1 MLHEK
6 GPSGPFSFSL
16 YLRYFSTMKKF
27 FLFKRKDVSASSS
40 SVSDNGE
47 GLDILAV
54 AADSLA
60 FMTASLGRVHIVFNN
75 ATIYEENNLLDG
87 ESLKKTSVSVACEEG
102 KEASVIES
110 IMKFVSSEKTTT
122 NIMRFDAVE
131 GKATIGAASVS
142 SFTDVVSEVKQLPT
156 IRTTQEVS
164 KKTFIGGTAGTALG
178 TGTIIADIDFGEG
191 NKPVIDLNET
201 GLSESGGNV
210 NGWTNNGSGG
220 STHNI
225 GAGKIT
231 GTIPLDT
238 STGRSNNGLTTQ
250 AADMSSGTNFEL
262 DNTYTQEGPFTMFA
276 VIGRSTS
283 DIQDDPKLGSLVQGT
298 ATSGGGLTFMFTEA
312 FDNNNFNFKFQR
324 EKGAF
329 IKAPAQSPI
338 IDASL
343 PASEMRTAYV
353 FVIRRDALSNIHVY
367 DTTGSVAAFVPA
379 NTEGTGRTDTDVI
392 VEHLGNGQGEKFQG
406 NLARF
411 GVIDKD
417 IGSSA
422 ASQLALDLTKKYTPI
437 T

>member
-1 MLHEK
+1 
-6 GPSGPFSFSL
+6 
-16 YLRYFSTMKKF
+16 MKKF

-47 GLDILAV
+47 GVDILAV

-60 FMTASLGRVHIVFNN
+60 FMTASLGRVHIVFND
-75 ATIYEENNLLDG
+75 ATIYEENSLLEG

-122 NIMRFDAVE
+122 NIMRFDAVD
-131 GKATIGAASVS
+131 GKATIGAAKVN

-156 IRTTQEVS
+156 VRTTQEIS

-220 STHNI
+220 STYNI
-225 GAGKIT
+225 ASGKVT

-238 STGRSNNGLTTQ
+238 STGRSNNGLSTQ
-250 AADMSSGTNFEL
+250 AADMGPVTNFEL
-262 DNTYTQEGPFTMFA
+262 DNTYTQSGPFTMFA
-276 VIGRSTS
+276 VIGKSTS
-283 DIQDDPKLGSLVQGT
+283 DIQDNPKFGFLVQGT
-298 ATSGGGLTFMFTEA
+298 TSGSGTQGLTFMFSDP
-312 FDNNNFNFKFQR
+312 FDNNNFYFQFAG
-324 EKGAF
+324 EKGGF
-329 IKAPAQSPI
+329 FKAPTASPI
-338 IDASL
+338 IDSSL
-343 PASEMRTAYV
+343 PAAEMRTAYV
-353 FVIRRDALSNIHVY
+353 FVIRRDSSSNIYIY
-367 DTTGSVAAFVPA
+367 DTTGTAVAFAPA
-379 NTEGTGRTDTDVI
+379 NTSGTYRTDSKVI

-411 GVIDKD
+411 GVIDRD
-417 IGSSA
+417 IGSPA
-422 ASQLALDLTKKYTPI
+422 AAQLAIDLTNKYTP
-437 T
+437 TT

>member
-1 MLHEK
+1 
-6 GPSGPFSFSL
+6 
-16 YLRYFSTMKKF
+16 MKKF

-156 IRTTQEVS
+156 VRTTQEVS

-312 FDNNNFNFKFQR
+312 FDNKNFNFKFQR

-353 FVIRRDALSNIHVY
+353 FVIRRDSLSNIHVY

>member
-1 MLHEK
+1 
-6 GPSGPFSFSL
+6 
-16 YLRYFSTMKKF
+16 MKKF

-75 ATIYEENNLLDG
+75 ATIYEENSLLEG
-87 ESLKKTSVSVACEEG
+87 ESLKKTSVSVACDEG

-156 IRTTQEVS
+156 VRTTQEVS

-312 FDNNNFNFKFQR
+312 FDNKNFNFKFQR

-353 FVIRRDALSNIHVY
+353 FVIRRDSLSNIHVY